1 MNALQF
7 PWLLAAVAVPLAS
20 AAIVSRVRRVERA
33 QFLTVI
39 SMSLTLALAAGAWR
53 EFVQSGAASASDPWL
68 AGGPLGLGLDELSAP
83 LFPLAALMYLL
94 TTITTLRT
102 KIRRF
107 SFPIA
112 LISLALLL
120 ALLTAHGPWFQI
132 AVALA
137 MSVPMYW
144 ELRSRRKPTGVFTF
158 HMGLFA
164 ALLIAGQL
172 LVESFGNVNAPW
184 WVYLPLVAA
193 LLIRC
198 GVAPF
203 HCWITDL
210 FEHAT
215 FGRALLFVTPM
226 VGAYLAVRLL
236 LPVAPSIVLLSVGI
250 LALGTAVY
258 ASGMALVQIEARR
271 FFCYIFISHSALV
284 MVGLDTVRPIG
295 LTGALCVWLSV
306 GLSLLGFGLTL
317 RLLEARHGRL
327 SLASYHGLYEHTPML
342 AVCFFLTGMASVGF
356 PGTFGFLG
364 SELLVDGAVQSYPLV
379 GAAVVVAAALNGIAV
394 MKVYFLLFTGTRHV
408 SSVPLG
414 VGVRERFAVLAIV
427 ALILGGGILPQPGV
441 ASRHHAAESILKQRA
456 ARFSAAGG
464 SAAQLPPAVLQTRK
478 ETPAFPI
485 QSNTVRSPSPLP

>member
-1 MNALQF
+1 MNVLQF
-7 PWLLAAVAVPLAS
+7 PWLLGAVAVPLIG
-20 AAIVSRVRRVERA
+20 AAVVGRVRQVERA
-33 QFLTVI
+33 QYLTVI
-39 SMSLTLALAAGAWR
+39 WMALTLAIAVGAWG
-53 EFVQSGAASASDPWL
+53 EFALSGAVSASDPWL
-68 AGGPLGLGLDELSAP
+68 AGGTLVLGLDELSAP
-83 LFPLAALMYLL
+83 LLPLAALMYLL

-102 KIRRF
+102 KVRRF
-107 SFPIA
+107 SFPLA
-112 LISLALLL
+112 LVALALLL
-120 ALLTAHGPWFQI
+120 ALLTAVQPWVQI
-132 AVALA
+132 ALAVAIA
-137 MSVPMYW
+137 VPPYW
-144 ELRSRRKPTGVFTF
+144 ELRARNKPTGVFVF

-164 ALLIAGQL
+164 IL
-172 LVESFGNVNAPW
+172 LVGGWRLVETYGTEVVPW
-184 WVYLPLVAA
+184 WVCLPLVVA

-198 GVAPF
+198 GIAPL

-215 FGRALLFVTPM
+215 FGRALLVVTPM

-236 LPVAPSIVLLSVGI
+236 LPIAPPSVLQGVGF

-258 ASGMALVQIEARR
+258 AAGMSLVQTEARR
-271 FFCYIFISHSALV
+271 FFCYIFISHAALV

-327 SLASYHGLYEHTPML
+327 SLARYHGLYEHTPML

-379 GAAVVVAAALNGIAV
+379 GVAVVIAAALNGIAV

-414 VGVRERFAVLAIV
+414 IGVRERFAVLAILS
-427 ALILGGGILPQPGV
+427 LILGGGILPQPGV
-441 ASRHHAAESILKQRA
+441 VSRHHAAESILKQRE
-456 ARFSAAGG
+456 ARFPAATEPREWQEHALLGP
-464 SAAQLPPAVLQTRK
+464 LLQPDRRR
-478 ETPAFPI
+478 E
-485 QSNTVRSPSPLP
+485 